1 MMEEVDEKKSLKINE
16 LSDGEFLSYLYA
28 ERDREESLNHFQG
41 WNIWAVAGAM
51 VTVVY
56 AAYSIICNHPVGINR
71 LRTGYLV
78 SDYVSRLFFLWFVVV
93 SVKSFV
99 ERKRATD
106 IKKLKYLK
114 DVAPI
119 PYLIVATICTVELAL
134 FFIFAEQDSLW
145 DIVPVSWMV
154 LAVSH
159 ILIDISVYCNRNS
172 FVWAIK
178 EDIWFVRTWVMVA
191 VGLYIFTLVW
201 LIWNWSSKHIS
212 GPFIGTPE
220 FELAVCVTAFVL
232 LFYLLLMVVLANRRS
247 SETDV
252 QIDEYVYK
260 GKSKEDVYMK
270 LKANRLGYGILE
282 VCSQELFALKK
293 YSDDFD
299 AHKKTLEDLR
309 VSFENGV
316 ITVDCVV
323 ERFESL
329 KESFEYNDEW
339 ANRVDALFDKLD
351 EIGRNVP
358 ELKDEEEFANLL
370 GIVGAM
376 MKKSKVMHYEIKSLT
391 DEFLKFFN
399 DYYKGEKEYGAEDR

>member
-1 MMEEVDEKKSLKINE
+1 MEKVDENKFLKISE

-41 WNIWAVAGAM
+41 WNIWAVVGAM
-51 VTVVY
+51 VTVVC
-56 AAYSIICNHPVGINR
+56 AAYSIRCNHLGQIDR
-71 LRTGYLV
+71 LRTGYLF

-93 SVKSFV
+93 SLKSFV

-106 IKKLKYLK
+106 YKKLKYLK

-119 PYLIVATICTVELAL
+119 PYLIVATICTFELAL
-134 FFIFAEQDSLW
+134 FFIFTEQDNLW
-145 DIVPVSWMV
+145 DVVPISWML

-159 ILIDISVYCNRNS
+159 ILIDISVYRNWNS
-172 FVWAIK
+172 CVWAIK
-178 EDIWFVRTWVMVA
+178 EDIWFVRTWVMVT
-191 VGLYIFTLVW
+191 VGLYVYVLIW
-201 LIWNWSSKHIS
+201 LIWSWSSKHFT
-212 GPFIGTPE
+212 GPLIGTPE
-220 FELAVCVTAFVL
+220 FELAVCGAAFVL
-232 LFYLLLMVVLANRRS
+232 LLYLLVMIIHTNRKS

-293 YSDDFD
+293 YSDNFNS
-299 AHKKTLEDLR
+299 HKKTQEELR
-309 VSFENGV
+309 ASFENGD
-316 ITVDCVV
+316 ISVDCAV

-339 ANRVDALFDKLD
+339 ANRVDALCDKLD

-358 ELKDEEEFANLL
+358 ELKDEEEFINLY
-370 GIVGAM
+370 GIAGSM
-376 MKKSKVMHYEIKSLT
+376 MKKSKMMHHEIKSLT
-391 DEFLKFFN
+391 DEFQKFF
-399 DYYKGEKEYGAEDR
+399 DEHCKGKKE

>member
-1 MMEEVDEKKSLKINE
+1 MEKNKSNRITE
-16 LSDGEFLSYLYA
+16 LSDSDFLSFLYS

-41 WNIWAVAGAM
+41 WNIWAVVGAM
-51 VTVVY
+51 VTVAC
-56 AAYSIICNHPVGINR
+56 AAYSIICNHLGEIDR

-78 SDYVSRLFFLWFVVV
+78 SDYVSRLFLLWFVVV

-99 ERKRATD
+99 GRKRATD
-106 IKKLKYLK
+106 YKKLKYLK
-114 DVAPI
+114 DVAPM
-119 PYLIVATICTVELAL
+119 PYLIVATICTFELAL
-134 FFIFAEQDSLW
+134 FFIFAERDNLW
-145 DIVPVSWMV
+145 DIVPISWMV

-159 ILIDISVYCNRNS
+159 LLIVSVFRNWNS
-172 FVWAIK
+172 YVWAIK

-191 VGLYIFTLVW
+191 VGLYVYVLVW
-201 LIWNWSSKHIS
+201 LIWNWSFKHIS

-220 FELAVCVTAFVL
+220 FELALCVTAFVL
-232 LFYLLLMVVLANRRS
+232 LLYLLLIIVLANRKS

-252 QIDEYVYK
+252 RIDEYVYM
-260 GKSKEDVYMK
+260 GKTKEDVYMK

-299 AHKKTLEDLR
+299 AHKKTLEELR
-309 VSFENGV
+309 ASFKNGT
-316 ITVDCVV
+316 ISVDCVV

-339 ANRVDALFDKLD
+339 TNRVDALCDKLD
-351 EIGRNVP
+351 EIGKCVP
-358 ELKDEEEFANLL
+358 ELKDEDEYINLY
-370 GIVGAM
+370 GIAGSM

-391 DEFLKFFN
+391 SKFQKFF
-399 DYYKGEKEYGAEDR
+399 DKHCKEVKE

>member
-1 MMEEVDEKKSLKINE
+1 MEKVDEKKFLKINE

-28 ERDREESLNHFQG
+28 EREKEESLNHFQG
-41 WNIWAVAGAM
+41 WNIWAVIGAM
-51 VTVVY
+51 ITVICT
-56 AAYSIICNHPVGINR
+56 AYSIRCNHLGEIDR

-78 SDYVSRLFFLWFVVV
+78 SDYVSRLFLLWFVVV

-106 IKKLKYLK
+106 YKKLKYLK
-114 DVAPI
+114 DVAPM
-119 PYLIVATICTVELAL
+119 PYLIVATICTFELAL
-134 FFIFAEQDSLW
+134 FFIFAEQDNLW
-145 DIVPVSWMV
+145 DIVPISWMV
-154 LAVSH
+154 LAVSQL
-159 ILIDISVYCNRNS
+159 LIDVSVYRNWNN

-191 VGLYIFTLVW
+191 VGLYVYVLVW
-201 LIWNWSSKHIS
+201 LIWNWSCKHIT

-232 LFYLLLMVVLANRRS
+232 LFYLLLMIVFANRKS
-247 SETDV
+247 SEIDV

-282 VCSQELFALKK
+282 VCSQEVFALKK

-299 AHKKTLEDLR
+299 AHKKILEKLR
-309 VSFENGV
+309 ASFENGD
-316 ITVDCVV
+316 ISVDCVV
-323 ERFESL
+323 ARFESL
-329 KESFEYNDEW
+329 KESFEYNDAW
-339 ANRVDALFDKLD
+339 ANRVDALCDKLD

-358 ELKDEEEFANLL
+358 ELKDEEEFVNLY
-370 GIVGAM
+370 GIAGSM
-376 MKKSKVMHYEIKSLT
+376 MKKSKVMHHEIKSLT
-391 DEFLKFFN
+391 DEFQKFF
-399 DYYKGEKEYGAEDR
+399 DEHCKGEKE

>member
-1 MMEEVDEKKSLKINE
+1 MEKNKSNRITE
-16 LSDGEFLSYLYA
+16 LPDSEFLSFLYS

-41 WNIWAVAGAM
+41 WNIWAVIGAM
-51 VTVVY
+51 ITVICT
-56 AAYSIICNHPVGINR
+56 AYNIRYNHLGEIDR

-78 SDYVSRLFFLWFVVV
+78 SDYVSRLFLLWFVVV

-106 IKKLKYLK
+106 YKKLKYLK

-119 PYLIVATICTVELAL
+119 PYLIVATICTFELAL
-134 FFIFAEQDSLW
+134 FFIFAEQDNLW
-145 DIVPVSWMV
+145 DVVPISWMV

-159 ILIDISVYCNRNS
+159 ILIDISVYRNWDS
-172 FVWAIK
+172 YVWAIK
-178 EDIWFVRTWVMVA
+178 EDIWFVRTWVMVT
-191 VGLYIFTLVW
+191 VGLYVYVLIW
-201 LIWNWSSKHIS
+201 LIWSWSSKHIT
-212 GPFIGTPE
+212 GPLIGTPE
-220 FELAVCVTAFVL
+220 FELAVCGAAFVL
-232 LFYLLLMVVLANRRS
+232 LLYLLVMIIHTNRKS

-270 LKANRLGYGILE
+270 LKANRLGYGVLE
-282 VCSQELFALKK
+282 VCSQELFVLKK

-299 AHKKTLEDLR
+299 SHKKTLEELR
-309 VSFENGV
+309 ASFENGD
-316 ITVDCVV
+316 ISVDSVV

-339 ANRVDALFDKLD
+339 ANRVDALCDKLD

-358 ELKDEEEFANLL
+358 ELKEEEEFINLY
-370 GIVGAM
+370 GIAGSM
-376 MKKSKVMHYEIKSLT
+376 MKKSKVMHHEIKSLT
-391 DEFLKFFN
+391 DEFQKFF
-399 DYYKGEKEYGAEDR
+399 DEHCKGEKE

>member
-1 MMEEVDEKKSLKINE
+1 MEKNKSNRITE
-16 LSDGEFLSYLYA
+16 LSDSDFLSFLYS

-41 WNIWAVAGAM
+41 WNIWAVVGAM
-51 VTVVY
+51 VTVAC
-56 AAYSIICNHPVGINR
+56 AAYSIICNHLGEIDR

-78 SDYVSRLFFLWFVVV
+78 SDYVSRLFLLWFVVV

-99 ERKRATD
+99 GRKRATD
-106 IKKLKYLK
+106 YKKLKYLK
-114 DVAPI
+114 DVAPM
-119 PYLIVATICTVELAL
+119 PYLIVATICTFELAL
-134 FFIFAEQDSLW
+134 FFIFAERDNLW
-145 DIVPVSWMV
+145 DIVPISWMV

-159 ILIDISVYCNRNS
+159 LLIDVSVFRNWNS
-172 FVWAIK
+172 YVWAIK

-191 VGLYIFTLVW
+191 VGLYVYVLVW
-201 LIWNWSSKHIS
+201 LIWNWSFKHIS

-220 FELAVCVTAFVL
+220 FELALCVTAFVL
-232 LFYLLLMVVLANRRS
+232 LLYLLLIIVLANRKS

-252 QIDEYVYK
+252 RIDEYVYM
-260 GKSKEDVYMK
+260 GKTKEDVYMK

-299 AHKKTLEDLR
+299 AHKKTLEELR
-309 VSFENGV
+309 ASFKNGT
-316 ITVDCVV
+316 ISVDCVV

-339 ANRVDALFDKLD
+339 TNRVDALCDKLD
-351 EIGRNVP
+351 EIGKCVP
-358 ELKDEEEFANLL
+358 ELKDEDEYINLY
-370 GIVGAM
+370 GIAGSM

-391 DEFLKFFN
+391 SKFQKFF
-399 DYYKGEKEYGAEDR
+399 DKHCKEVKE